1 MIAIAHVAARV
12 ALVAVFATVAAGAG
26 ICDPDRWF
34 AHRAHTDR
42 ITPGAGNASAANM
55 AVQSVDPWPAHSAR
69 KRIDMDG
76 KRALKAIR
84 RYETN
89 TSIPPNGLDMARI
102 QRAPAFEPG
111 INGGK

>member
-1 MIAIAHVAARV
+1 MSAFANVAARV
-12 ALVAVFATVAAGAG
+12 ALAALFGTVAAGAG

-42 ITPGAGNASAANM
+42 ITPGAGNASAVNI
-55 AVQSVDPWPAHSAR
+55 AVQSVDPWPSHSAR

-76 KRALKAIR
+76 KRARKAIK

-89 TSIPPNGLDMARI
+89 TSIAPNGLDRM
-102 QRAPAFEPG
+102 QRVPSYDQG
-111 INGGK
+111 SNGGK